1 MAYLLVFQNPSNDRR
16 TSAGYIQFARFAII
30 CAQIEWSDPVL
41 KKKKAFA
48 GDFIQPAIH
57 FVPIPAS

>member
-16 TSAGYIQFARFAII
+16 TSAGYIQFARFAIN

-41 KKKKAFA
+41 KKAVA

-57 FVPIPAS
+57 FFPIPAS